1 MRIFLLKTIV
11 LISFSSLAEAS
22 CPTFFE
28 RLKSVFFRPSIVVT
42 LSENVK
48 NDLFQFKASEFPKSK
63 KVTFSNTGSNEYGF
77 LLSNLPKSFIEVLKT
92 VPKSSRHVTELRDK
106 VFGVNSK
113 LKDSIF
119 VNVFEGLRFEA
130 LGSKEGT
137 FKEFVVERL
146 TEYERLSSVKKD
158 SIKDSYSYGLL
169 ISKSNKY

>member
-1 MRIFLLKTIV
+1 MRLILLKIVV
-11 LISFSSLAEAS
+11 LISFSSTLSAS

-28 RLKSVFFRPSIVVT
+28 RLKSVFFKHSISIT

-48 NDLFQFKASEFPKSK
+48 NDLFQFKTSEFPKSK

-92 VPKSSRHVTELRDK
+92 IPKDSRHVTELRDK

-130 LGSKEGT
+130 IGSKEGT
-137 FKEFVVERL
+137 YKEFINQRL
-146 TEYERLSSVKKD
+146 AEYEK
-158 SIKDSYSYGLL
+158 
-169 ISKSNKY
+169 